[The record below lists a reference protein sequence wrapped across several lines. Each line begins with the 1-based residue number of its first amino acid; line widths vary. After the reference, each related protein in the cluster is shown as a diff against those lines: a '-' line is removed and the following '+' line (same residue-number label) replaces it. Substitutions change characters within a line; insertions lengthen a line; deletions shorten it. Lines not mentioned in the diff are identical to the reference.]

1 MSILIALDAGHGNN
15 TPGKRTPKFDD
26 GTFMKENEFNKGA
39 VKYLKTMLER
49 CGFRTLD
56 VAPEASDTPLN
67 VRTKR
72 ANDANANLYISVHA
86 NAFGA
91 TWNSANG
98 IETWVDKKSGQTL
111 QVALKV
117 QNEMIIATK
126 LKDRGVKES
135 NGSLAVLRDTKM
147 DAILVECGFMTNK
160 WEATLLKSEDY
171 RKKCAEAIC
180 KGICKF
186 YGVSFVPE
194 KEEQKEDDE
203 VVEKAKLIV
212 EGEEIDIER
221 ILKDG
226 INFVKLRDLADIFG
240 YEISFKGSTAIL
252 TKKAS

>member
-15 TPGKRTPKFDD
+15 TAGKRTPKFDD
-26 GTFMKENEFNKGA
+26 GTFMKENEFNKGT
-39 VKYLKTMLER
+39 VKHLKVMLER

-72 ANDANANLYISVHA
+72 ANDANANLYVSVHA

-91 TWNSANG
+91 TWSSANG
-98 IETWVDKKSGQTL
+98 IETWIDKKVGKTL

-147 DAILVECGFMTNK
+147 DAFLVECGFMTNK
-160 WEATLLKSEDY
+160 WEAMLLKSEDY

-186 YGVSFVPE
+186 YGVSYVEE
-194 KEEQKEDDE
+194 KREDDE
-203 VVEKAKLIV
+203 VIEKAKIIV

-226 INFVKLRDLADIFG
+226 VNFVKLRDLADTFG
-240 YEISFKGSTAIL
+240 YEISFKGSVAIL
-252 TKKAS
+252 TKKK

>member
-15 TPGKRTPKFDD
+15 TPGKRTPKFSD
-26 GTFMKENEFNKGA
+26 GSYMKENEFNKGT

-72 ANDANANLYISVHA
+72 ANDANANLYVSVHA
-86 NAFGA
+86 NAYGSSV
-91 TWNSANG
+91 WNSANG
-98 IETWVDKKSGQTL
+98 IETWVDEKEGKTL

-147 DAILVECGFMTNK
+147 YAILVECGFMTNK
-160 WEATLLKSEDY
+160 WEAMLLKSEDY

-186 YGVSFVPE
+186 YGVAYIAE
-194 KEEQKEDDE
+194 TKEDDE
-203 VVEKAKLIV
+203 VIEKAKIIV

-226 INFVKLRDLADIFG
+226 INFVKLRDLAEIFG
-240 YEISFKGSTAIL
+240 YDISFEGSTAIL